1 MSLGLLNVIYYGIQW
16 GAGTAVQRQT
26 SRRWR
31 RWSPGTPLVTM
42 PLSYHG
48 LAQGDGGA
56 GALPPGYHA
65 PWLPCPLVTT
75 AWPKEMEAL
84 GHGCAPLVT
93 TLFSYEVHSS
103 KTPHHSSS

>member
-56 GALPPGYHA
+56 GALPP
-65 PWLPCPLVTT
+65 WLPCPLVTV
-75 AWPKEMEAL
+75 PL
-84 GHGCAPLVT
+84 SYHGLAQGNGGAGARVRPLSYH
-93 TLFSYEVHSS
+93 TL
-103 KTPHHSSS
+103 